1 MRASLPTTPDT
12 GDAVPVT
19 SRRPALRYWGALVAL
34 LDDLLVQDLYLADHQ
49 QSKIGDEG
57 VRKGIVR
64 DRVALDDG
72 SQPDFWAYLHAFL
85 AERGQTFSE
94 WVEQMDLS

>member
-1 MRASLPTTPDT
+1 MISLFRICTSPTISSRRSATRAYARASSVIESPLDVDVLVNDIWGGRPNHRL
-12 GDAVPVT
+12 GSPVYGLT
-19 SRRPALRYWGALVAL
+19 DV
-34 LDDLLVQDLYLADHQ
+34 
-49 QSKIGDEG
+49 
-57 VRKGIVR
+57 
-64 DRVALDDG
+64 DG

>member
-19 SRRPALRYWGALVAL
+19 SRRPAL
-34 LDDLLVQDLYLADHQ
+34 
-49 QSKIGDEG
+49 
-57 VRKGIVR
+57 
-64 DRVALDDG
+64 
-72 SQPDFWAYLHAFL
+72 PDFWASLHAFL

-94 WVEQMDLS
+94 WVAHRDLS

>member
-19 SRRPALRYWGALVAL
+19 SRRPALRYSGALVAL
-34 LDDLLVQDLYLADHQ
+34 LVNDIWGGRPIHRLGSPVYGLTDV
-49 QSKIGDEG
+49 
-57 VRKGIVR
+57 
-64 DRVALDDG
+64 DG
-72 SQPDFWAYLHAFL
+72 SQPDFWAHLHAFL